1 MKQIITEAD
10 VFWARRVVA
19 DNIRVAVMFWLKFR
33 DCYDALEAAMLELPD
48 AYLEAWR

>member
-1 MKQIITEAD
+1 MRDGITETD
-10 VFWARRVVA
+10 VVWASILVA

-33 DCYDALEAAMLELPD
+33 DCYDALEAAMLEVSD